1 MKFKLIK
8 NWKKSLKSYSFLS
21 IVANI
26 LTAVSVSA
34 LAVLGVLSSD
44 IAFPVLACL
53 AIAFGLVGAIGR
65 FIDQGLDDVRQK
77 CKGEMEDKDVE

>member
-1 MKFKLIK
+1 MMKLKLIK
-8 NWKKSLKSYSFLS
+8 DWKKSLKSYSFLS
-21 IVANI
+21 ILANVF
-26 LTAVSVSA
+26 TAISVSA

-65 FIDQGLDDVRQK
+65 FIDQTVDDL
-77 CKGEMEDKDVE
+77 ED

>member
-1 MKFKLIK
+1 MKLKLIK
-8 NWKKSLKSYSFLS
+8 DWKKSLKSYSFLS

-53 AIAFGLVGAIGR
+53 AITFGLVGCVGR
-65 FIDQGLDDVRQK
+65 VLDQSINDDEGQ
-77 CKGEMEDKDVE
+77 GEDDAQ

>member
-8 NWKKSLKSYSFLS
+8 DWKKSLKSYSFLS

-65 FIDQGLDDVRQK
+65 FIDQTVDDL
-77 CKGEMEDKDVE
+77 EDKDVQ

>member
-8 NWKKSLKSYSFLS
+8 DWKKSLKSYSFLS

-53 AIAFGLVGAIGR
+53 AVAFGLVGAVGR
-65 FIDQGLDDVRQK
+65 FIDQTVDDL
-77 CKGEMEDKDVE
+77 EDKDVQ

>member
-1 MKFKLIK
+1 MKLKLIK
-8 NWKKSLKSYSFLS
+8 DWKKSLKSYSFLS

-65 FIDQGLDDVRQK
+65 FIDQTVDDL
-77 CKGEMEDKDVE
+77 EDKDVQ

>member
-1 MKFKLIK
+1 MKFKLIRD
-8 NWKKSLKSYSFLS
+8 WKKSLKSYSFLS

-53 AIAFGLVGAIGR
+53 AVAFGVVGAIGR
-65 FIDQGLDDVRQK
+65 FIDQTVDDL
-77 CKGEMEDKDVE
+77 EDKDV

>member
-1 MKFKLIK
+1 MMKFKLIK
-8 NWKKSLKSYSFLS
+8 DWKKSLKSYSFLS

-53 AIAFGLVGAIGR
+53 AIAFGLVGAVGR
-65 FIDQGLDDVRQK
+65 FIDQTVDDL
-77 CKGEMEDKDVE
+77 EDKDVQ